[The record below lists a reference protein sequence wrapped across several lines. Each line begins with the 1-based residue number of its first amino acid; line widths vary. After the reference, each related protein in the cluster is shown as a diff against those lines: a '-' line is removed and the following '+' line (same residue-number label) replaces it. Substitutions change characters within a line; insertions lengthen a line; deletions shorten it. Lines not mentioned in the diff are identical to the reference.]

1 MEETILGDIGVK
13 TELANWMGK
22 IGNGNFS
29 TLVNLG
35 RLSRNN
41 NTEY

>member
-1 MEETILGDIGVK
+1 MEEKVLGDTDVK
-13 TELANWMGK
+13 TELAKWTRNV
-22 IGNGNFS
+22 GNGNLS

-35 RLSRNN
+35 RLSKNN